1 MENFGE
7 DKVHF
12 LAQSIAVPDTHL
24 GQGCIGCCWL
34 YGPNAISTFHLLIAI
49 LHIVRPLYMENIF
62 TRTSHVAKKWAT
74 DLKGQTKLED
84 AKFDWNTLG
93 TLVQE
98 VNYI

>member
-1 MENFGE
+1 
-7 DKVHF
+7 
-12 LAQSIAVPDTHL
+12 
-24 GQGCIGCCWL
+24 
-34 YGPNAISTFHLLIAI
+34 
-49 LHIVRPLYMENIF
+49 HIPF
-62 TRTSHVAKKWAT
+62 TNSHAAYCETTSHVAKKWAT